1 VATGPAKLGQIV
13 VTGTPFSSSSAAGPK
28 GAAAVSGQRKHTAS
42 INATKT
48 AAAANGSR
56 AAADAEGD
64 SHTVEGSVSDSGQIQ
79 GVALPVLDQ
88 LGGQVAND
96 VAEQLSV
103 QAVADFGNCTA
114 CQLGG
119 ISKVLPVNGT
129 AKFDQLQLLA
139 RPGSN
144 QSITFKLLSATEG
157 VELPGSRQVVRVQLP
172 SCRWGQATTA
182 VGCYNCT
189 SPLFSFSYSSSKC
202 SICPDNAAY
211 CSGTSLLPDSGYW
224 NSGPLST
231 RMHKCPRRI
240 ACLRCVCVQSKQFEV
255 VVCFYIVEWSGTVP
269 QLLSCSCAVGCIRA
283 LLLLPDSGYWN
294 SGPLSTRMHKRPRRN
309 ACLRWG
315 TYRRRVA
322 NSCGVDLQRHVV
334 VLAVRVRSAAA
345 WQWAQGLCLTGCT
358 SAGADIAVCCC
369 VQKP

>member
-1 VATGPAKLGQIV
+1 MAVAEELAAETQPQQQQQQQPKGATAAAPSLAAAAGSKPAASSQAKITAAIAAGAGGVGVADAIAARVATGPAKLGQIV
-13 VTGTPFSSSSAAGPK
+13 VTGTPFPSSSAAASK
-28 GAAAVSGQRKHTAS
+28 GAAAVSGQQKQTAS
-42 INATKT
+42 VNATKK
-48 AAAANGSR
+48 AVAANGSR

-202 SICPDNAAY
+202 SICPENAAY

-231 RMHKCPRRI
+231 RMHKCPRR
-240 ACLRCVCVQSKQFEV
+240 
-255 VVCFYIVEWSGTVP
+255 
-269 QLLSCSCAVGCIRA
+269 
-283 LLLLPDSGYWN
+283 
-294 SGPLSTRMHKRPRRN
+294 N
-309 ACLRWG
+309 ACLRWVM
-315 TYRRRVA
+315 YRRRVA
-322 NSCGVDLQRHVV
+322 HSCGVDLQRHVV
-334 VLAVRVRSAAA
+334 VLAVRVQFAAA
-345 WQWAQGLCLTGCT
+345 
-358 SAGADIAVCCC
+358 
-369 VQKP
+369 

>member
-1 VATGPAKLGQIV
+1 
-13 VTGTPFSSSSAAGPK
+13 
-28 GAAAVSGQRKHTAS
+28 
-42 INATKT
+42 
-48 AAAANGSR
+48 
-56 AAADAEGD
+56 
-64 SHTVEGSVSDSGQIQ
+64 VEGSVSDTGQVQ
-79 GVALPVLDQ
+79 GVQLPVLDQ

-129 AKFDQLQLLA
+129 ARFDQLQLLA

-157 VELPGSRQVVRVQLP
+157 VELPGGRQVVRVQLP
-172 SCRWGQATTA
+172 SCHWGQATTA

-189 SPLFSFSYSSSKC
+189 SPLFSFSYSSNKC
-202 SICPDNAAY
+202 SICPENAAY

-231 RMHKCPRRI
+231 RMHKCPRR
-240 ACLRCVCVQSKQFEV
+240 
-255 VVCFYIVEWSGTVP
+255 
-269 QLLSCSCAVGCIRA
+269 
-283 LLLLPDSGYWN
+283 
-294 SGPLSTRMHKRPRRN
+294 N

-315 TYRRRVA
+315 VVYVTSSKTNRRSLLA
-322 NSCGVDLQRHVV
+322 CLLSCPFWFD
-334 VLAVRVRSAAA
+334 
-345 WQWAQGLCLTGCT
+345 
-358 SAGADIAVCCC
+358 
-369 VQKP
+369 

>member
-1 VATGPAKLGQIV
+1 MVVVDEIAAETQPQQQPKGSTTAAAASGKLAAGSQATAAAAGSGGVGVADAIAARVATGPAKLGQIV
-13 VTGTPFSSSSAAGPK
+13 VTGTPFPSATPTAAASKKQNGAANATGSRHAAGAAKNTSSAAAGLDD
-28 GAAAVSGQRKHTAS
+28 
-42 INATKT
+42 
-48 AAAANGSR
+48 AAAANT
-56 AAADAEGD
+56 A
-64 SHTVEGSVSDSGQIQ
+64 EGSVSDAGQIQ
-79 GVALPVLDQ
+79 GVQLPVLDQ

-103 QAVADFGNCTA
+103 QAIADFGNCTA

-202 SICPDNAAY
+202 SICPENAAY

-231 RMHKCPRRI
+231 RMHKCR
-240 ACLRCVCVQSKQFEV
+240 
-255 VVCFYIVEWSGTVP
+255 
-269 QLLSCSCAVGCIRA
+269 
-283 LLLLPDSGYWN
+283 
-294 SGPLSTRMHKRPRRN
+294 RRN
-309 ACLRWG
+309 ACLRW
-315 TYRRRVA
+315 V
-322 NSCGVDLQRHVV
+322 HV
-334 VLAVRVRSAAA
+334 
-345 WQWAQGLCLTGCT
+345 
-358 SAGADIAVCCC
+358 
-369 VQKP
+369 